1 MSTISAVLISLAIC
15 VASAILEGIG
25 AGKDVKG
32 FFARLRQPAFAP
44 PLWIWYIVGVA
55 YYAVCFFLAYRI
67 LRHEGSVGSVKYP
80 ALALLLVF
88 MSINAFWNFLFFRF
102 RNMLYAFLIGLP
114 YVPVAVGLFISLWQF
129 DTTAAFVF
137 LPYLFYLIYATWL
150 GYQNWQLNKDN
161 DFK

>member
-1 MSTISAVLISLAIC
+1 MSMISAFLISLGIC

-25 AGKDVKG
+25 AGRDVKG
-32 FFARLRQPAFAP
+32 FFAKLRLPSLSP
-44 PLWIWYIVGVA
+44 PLWLWYIIGVF
-55 YYAVCFFLAYRI
+55 YYAVCFFLSYRI
-67 LRHEGSVGSVKYP
+67 LRHEGNRSIKYL

-129 DTTAAFVF
+129 DATAAFVF
-137 LPYLFYLIYATWL
+137 LPYLFYLIYAAWL